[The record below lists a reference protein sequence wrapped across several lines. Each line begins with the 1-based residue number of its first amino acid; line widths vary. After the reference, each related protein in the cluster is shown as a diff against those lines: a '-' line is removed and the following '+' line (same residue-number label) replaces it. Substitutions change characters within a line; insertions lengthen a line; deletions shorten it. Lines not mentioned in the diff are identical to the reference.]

1 MIHGKGDKMEANK
14 KRVIIGMSGGVDS
27 SVAALLLKQQGYDV
41 TGVFMKNWEET
52 DENGVCTATEDYQDA
67 MAVSRKIGI
76 PCYGV
81 NFAKEYKDRVF
92 SYFLDEY
99 SKGRTPNPDVL
110 CNCEIKFKAFLDL
123 ALAAGADN
131 LATGHYA
138 RLQKDASGRVTLLR
152 AKDMNKDQTYFL
164 AGLTQAQL
172 KNAIFPVGDI
182 IKGEL
187 RQIAEEAGLPNAKK
201 KDSTGICFIGERNFK
216 KFLMEYLPAQPG
228 DIVTPDGKIV
238 GRHDGLMYYTLGQRR
253 GLGIGGRSD
262 GNGESWFVIG
272 KDMQRNLL
280 IVQQGEQDELFSLAL
295 EAEHMH
301 FIAGEPPAQ
310 EFDCTAKFRY
320 RQSDVPVHVKMQGE
334 GCRVTFMQP
343 ERAVTPGQWAVLYS
357 GEVCLGGGPIDRTTP
372 KKPIILKNI

>member
-1 MIHGKGDKMEANK
+1 MENNA
-14 KRVIIGMSGGVDS
+14 KRVIVGMSGGVDS
-27 SVAALLLKQQGYDV
+27 AVAALILKQQGYDV

-52 DENGVCTATEDYQDA
+52 DEDGVCTATEDYQDA
-67 MAVSRKIGI
+67 MAVSRRIGI

-123 ALAAGADN
+123 AMAAGADN

-138 RLQKDASGRVTLLR
+138 RLNKAADGKVTLLR
-152 AKDMNKDQTYFL
+152 AKDLNKDQTYFL

-172 KNAIFPVGDI
+172 KNAMFPVGDML
-182 IKGEL
+182 KPEL
-187 RQIAEEAGLPNAKK
+187 RRIAEEAQLPNAKK

-216 KFLMEYLPAQPG
+216 KFLMQYLPAKPG
-228 DIVTPDGKIV
+228 NMIDLSGRVI

-262 GNGESWFVIG
+262 GTGESWFVIG
-272 KDMQRNLL
+272 KDMKRNLL
-280 IVQQGEQDELFSLAL
+280 IVQQGEHEELFSLAL
-295 EAEHMH
+295 EAEHIH
-301 FIAGEPPAQ
+301 FIAGEPPAS

-320 RQSDVPVHVKMQGE
+320 RQSDVPVHVSIHGE

-343 ERAVTPGQWAVLYS
+343 ERAVTPGQWVVLYD
-357 GEVCLGGGPIDRTTP
+357 GEVCLGGGPIDSTTP
-372 KKPIILKNI
+372 MKEIVLKNI

>member
-1 MIHGKGDKMEANK
+1 
-14 KRVIIGMSGGVDS
+14 MSGGVDS
-27 SVAALLLKQQGYDV
+27 SVAALVLKQQGYDV

-52 DENGVCTATEDYQDA
+52 DEDGVCTATEDYQDA

-123 ALAAGADN
+123 AMAAGADN

-138 RLQKDASGRVTLLR
+138 RLNKAADGKVTLLR
-152 AKDMNKDQTYFL
+152 AKDLNKDQTYFL

-172 KNAIFPVGDI
+172 KNAMFPVGDML
-182 IKGEL
+182 KPEL
-187 RQIAEEAGLPNAKK
+187 RRIAEEAQLPNAKK

-228 DIVTPDGKIV
+228 DTVTLDGRII
-238 GRHDGLMYYTLGQRR
+238 GRHDGRS
-253 GLGIGGRSD
+253 GLGRGGGSD
-262 GNGESWFVIG
+262 GTGEGWFVRG
-272 KDMQRNLL
+272 KDMKLNLL
-280 IVQQGEQDELFSLAL
+280 IVPKGEHEELFSLAL
-295 EAEHMH
+295 EAGHMH
-301 FIAGEPPAQ
+301 FIAGEPPAP

-320 RQSDVPVHVKMQGE
+320 RQSDVPVHVSIHGE

-343 ERAVTPGQWAVLYS
+343 ERAVTPGQWVVLYD
-357 GEVCLGGGPIDRTTP
+357 GEVCLGGGPIDSTTP
-372 KKPIILKNI
+372 MKEIVLKNI

>member
-1 MIHGKGDKMEANK
+1 MKTNA
-14 KRVIIGMSGGVDS
+14 KRVIVGMSGGVDS
-27 SVAALLLKQQGYDV
+27 SVAALVLKQQGYDV

-52 DENGVCTATEDYQDA
+52 DEDGVCTATEDYQDA
-67 MAVSRKIGI
+67 MAVSRRIGI

-123 ALAAGADN
+123 AMAAGADN

-138 RLQKDASGRVTLLR
+138 RLDKAADGRVTLLR
-152 AKDMNKDQTYFL
+152 AKDLNKDQTYFL

-172 KNAIFPVGDI
+172 KNAMFPVGDML
-182 IKGEL
+182 KPEL
-187 RQIAEEAGLPNAKK
+187 RRIAEEAQLPNAKK

-228 DIVTPDGKIV
+228 DAVTQDGRIV
-238 GRHDGLMYYTLGQRR
+238 GRHDGLMFYTLGQRR

-262 GNGESWFVIG
+262 GTGESWFVIG
-272 KDMQRNLL
+272 KDMERNLL
-280 IVQQGEQDELFSLAL
+280 IVQQGEHEELFSLAL
-295 EAEHMH
+295 EAGHMH
-301 FIAGEPPAQ
+301 FIAGEPPAT

-320 RQSDVPVHVKMQGE
+320 RQSDVPVHVSIHGE

-343 ERAVTPGQWAVLYS
+343 ERAVTPGQWVVLYD
-357 GEVCLGGGPIDRTTP
+357 GEVCLGGGPIDSTTP
-372 KKPIILKNI
+372 MKEIVLKNI

>member
-1 MIHGKGDKMEANK
+1 
-14 KRVIIGMSGGVDS
+14 MSGGVDS
-27 SVAALLLKQQGYDV
+27 SVAALVLKQHGYDV

-52 DENGVCTATEDYQDA
+52 DEDGVCTATEDYQDA

-123 ALAAGADN
+123 AMAAGADN

-138 RLQKDASGRVTLLR
+138 RLNKAADGKVTLLR
-152 AKDMNKDQTYFL
+152 AKDLNKDQTYFL

-172 KNAIFPVGDI
+172 KNAMFPVGDML
-182 IKGEL
+182 KPEL
-187 RQIAEEAGLPNAKK
+187 RLITEEAQLPNAKK

-228 DIVTPDGKIV
+228 DTVTLDGRIV
-238 GRHDGLMYYTLGQRR
+238 GRHDGLMYYTLG
-253 GLGIGGRSD
+253 RSD
-262 GNGESWFVIG
+262 GTGESWFVIG
-272 KDMQRNLL
+272 KDMKRNLL
-280 IVQQGEQDELFSLAL
+280 IVQQGEHEELFSLAL
-295 EAEHMH
+295 EAGHMH
-301 FIAGEPPAQ
+301 FIAGEPPAS

-320 RQSDVPVHVKMQGE
+320 RQSDVPVHVSIHGE

-343 ERAVTPGQWAVLYS
+343 ERAVTPGQWVVLYD
-357 GEVCLGGGPIDRTTP
+357 GEVCLGGGPIDSTTP
-372 KKPIILKNI
+372 MKEIVLKNI